1 MGELCP
7 SELRWY
13 HELSSFLTK
22 VFLSSQRRN
31 MIHLKPVDETTFEAV
46 IQLSVAKK
54 DERRLAPNLYSLA
67 QAWLYRKKEQ
77 LEPLA
82 ILAGNQVV
90 GFLLLLKE
98 EEKESYLIWRLMI
111 DQAYQNRGYGTEA
124 LKWIIQRA
132 KDDPACSHLITSYVV
147 GNHKMRG
154 ILEGLGFQST
164 GLTTNEIVMTLE
176 I

>member
-1 MGELCP
+1 
-7 SELRWY
+7 
-13 HELSSFLTK
+13 
-22 VFLSSQRRN
+22 
-31 MIHLKPVDETTFEAV
+31 MIRLKLVDETTFEAV
-46 IQLSVAKK
+46 VQLSVAKR
-54 DERRLAPNLYSLA
+54 DERRLASNLYSLA
-67 QAWLYRKKEQ
+67 QAWLYREKYQ

-98 EEKESYLIWRLMI
+98 EDKESYLIWRLMI

-124 LKWIIQRA
+124 LKWVIQRA
-132 KDDPACSHLITSYVV
+132 KKDPACRRLITSYVV

-154 ILEGLGFQST
+154 ILESLGFQST
-164 GLTTNEIVMTLE
+164 GLSTNEIVMSLE